1 MGGIALPRER
11 ILRRSLSYLPWL
23 IRLGRE
29 MRVHTYPG
37 PAGSQ
42 ERVQVKEEH
51 VANCGPKQQAW
62 PTAVLPFPGLGRI
75 ESESQPKGSLDQCL
89 LVVGRWV
96 PEYLRGAVDRP
107 LPRRWGEW
115 PPCRHH
121 VFPGGGGWYFLNA
134 CGTLDC
140 GPGSPVVA
148 TRRHRRSH
156 PALDRWTVRDVLV
169 AGNLEAAGSP
179 YRPGG
184 IDFSIASG
192 HSRSLPGKC
201 PAPVGRMVAPV
212 MEGRNDN
219 CLAAA
224 GRPARLGRCLVAYR
238 GFRQPSMSQTL
249 R

>member
-1 MGGIALPRER
+1 MGICP
-11 ILRRSLSYLPWL
+11 PWA
-23 IRLGRE
+23 
-29 MRVHTYPG
+29 
-37 PAGSQ
+37 AGSAPSRGACDGQ
-42 ERVQVKEEH
+42 IRQT
-51 VANCGPKQQAW
+51 QL
-62 PTAVLPFPGLGRI
+62 AV
-75 ESESQPKGSLDQCL
+75 LDQCL

-96 PEYLRGAVDRP
+96 PEYLRGVVDRP

-115 PPCRHH
+115 PHCRHH

-134 CGTLDC
+134 WGALDC

-169 AGNLEAAGSP
+169 AGNLEAARSP

-201 PAPVGRMVAPV
+201 PAPVGRMWRRSWKVATIIALLQPV
-212 MEGRNDN
+212 G
-219 CLAAA
+219 L
-224 GRPARLGRCLVAYR
+224 LVLSIALLLTM
-238 GFRQPSMSQTL
+238 GFASPR
-249 R
+249 